1 MLFEPLQ
8 PLYLIIGKKS
18 SGLFS
23 TKQLTLTV
31 NKGIIRSLDN
41 ATGSKKMNQVY
52 IVVEQVQYEGESIER
67 VFAAHDAAV
76 AYAAQLTAGNTA
88 ANVVYDVRSEWVVN

>member
-1 MLFEPLQ
+1 
-8 PLYLIIGKKS
+8 
-18 SGLFS
+18 
-23 TKQLTLTV
+23 
-31 NKGIIRSLDN
+31 
-41 ATGSKKMNQVY
+41 MNQVY